1 MTTAELLAQRQL
13 DAYNARD
20 LERFLACYA
29 PDVEIFDQPT
39 GRRTLHGRDA
49 MRERY
54 AGFFANNPDLHCRL
68 LNRIAEGS
76 FAIDHEH
83 VTGLAG
89 ERELHAVAIYEV
101 NEEYIVKVWF
111 IRGEAGSRRQETK
124 SDGEVV

>member
-20 LERFLACYA
+20 IESFLACYA

-39 GRRTLHGRDA
+39 GERTLHGREA

-54 AGFFANNPDLHCRL
+54 TGFFAGNPGLHCRL
-68 LNRIAEGS
+68 LNRIAEGV

-83 VTGLAG
+83 VTGLADG
-89 ERELHAVAIYEV
+89 RELHAVAIYEIAD
-101 NEEYIVKVWF
+101 ELIAKVWF
-111 IRGEAGSRRQETK
+111 IRS
-124 SDGEVV
+124 